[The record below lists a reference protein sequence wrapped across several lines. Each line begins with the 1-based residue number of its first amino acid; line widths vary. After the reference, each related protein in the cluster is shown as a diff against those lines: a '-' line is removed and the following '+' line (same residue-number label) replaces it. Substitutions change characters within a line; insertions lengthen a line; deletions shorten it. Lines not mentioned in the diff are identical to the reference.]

1 MTQPAP
7 TTGTPYGT
15 LPPASPLP
23 QRRPVSLPRL
33 AQMRAAG
40 EKITMLTAY
49 DATFAAVADAA
60 GVECI
65 LVGDS
70 LGMVCQGLPSTVG
83 VSLETMAYHTA
94 SVARGLRRAQGTAW
108 VVADLPYGSYQESAE
123 QAMRSATV
131 LMQAG
136 AHMVKLEGGGWTA
149 PIVRFLVER
158 GIPVCA
164 HLGLT
169 PQTVHALGGY
179 RVQGRGDEGAAQLR
193 RHALQLQDMGASML
207 VLEMV
212 PAELSARLTE
222 ELTHCHTIGIGA
234 GNGTAGQV
242 LVLHDMLGM
251 NLGKMP
257 KFVRNFMQETGSIK
271 EAMAAYVRAVKDGSF
286 PDNTLHAW

>member
-1 MTQPAP
+1 MSADTAAA
-7 TTGTPYGT
+7 GTPYGT
-15 LPPASPLP
+15 IPPASPLP
-23 QRRPVSLPRL
+23 QRKPISLPRL
-33 AQMRAAG
+33 AQLRAAG